1 MQIAY
6 GEVTFALTH
15 TTSAERLTDRDV
27 EVAKKISSS
36 IGRARDQV
44 GGNSI
49 RPFIAVFTNVRR
61 VSCRRDPRSRRAF
74 LRFVVGSLPLAGI

>member
-1 MQIAY
+1 MLKWRRR
-6 GEVTFALTH
+6 F
-15 TTSAERLTDRDV
+15 RR
-27 EVAKKISSS
+27 S

-61 VSCRRDPRSRRAF
+61 VSCRLTLDLDALSFASLSDPYLSLASDVRDDGAAF
-74 LRFVVGSLPLAGI
+74 AGLLSAREPWL